1 MAPPL
6 VPTARRL
13 ALTFFHLTRSPPVLP
28 PGINFNFNTYLA
40 TTSDGAVISTDSAA
54 LQTVTIVYPAP
65 QGIAPTVNG
74 RNGAIFFTFIIF
86 MGTMFSSILNS
97 IAASRFIYSFARDG
111 GFPPV
116 VNDIL
121 KQVHPKTGSPLWS
134 IFFFMCGS
142 LLFCV
147 SWTNK
152 SPTVAFSAVSGINA
166 IGFLTVYGMPS
177 LLRFTTAVKFFKP
190 SSGFNL
196 GKLSI
201 PIAILGM
208 LYGLFSVGTLSMP
221 NLYPIKG
228 ACALSL
234 SPVISPPPAC

>member
-1 MAPPL
+1 
-6 VPTARRL
+6 
-13 ALTFFHLTRSPPVLP
+13 
-28 PGINFNFNTYLA
+28 
-40 TTSDGAVISTDSAA
+40 
-54 LQTVTIVYPAP
+54 
-65 QGIAPTVNG
+65 
-74 RNGAIFFTFIIF
+74 

-97 IAASRFIYSFARDG
+97 IAASRFMYSFARDG
-111 GFPPV
+111 GFPPL
-116 VNDIL
+116 VNDVL
-121 KQVHPKTGSPLWS
+121 KKVHLKTGSPLWA

-177 LLRFTTAVKFFKP
+177 LLRFTTALKFFKQSP
-190 SSGFNL
+190 GFNL
-196 GKLSI
+196 GKLSV
-201 PIAILGM
+201 PVAILGM

-228 ACALSL
+228 AFSL
-234 SPVISPPPAC
+234 PNSLAPLATATC

>member
-1 MAPPL
+1 VCPSTWVAAATSWAVEVRGATSHCAARGAL
-6 VPTARRL
+6 RRRL
-13 ALTFFHLTRSPPVLP
+13 SPSHDVLSSSLL
-28 PGINFNFNTYLA
+28 PGINFNFTTGMA
-40 TTSDGAVISTDSAA
+40 TTSDGAMISTDSAA
-54 LQTVTIVYPAP
+54 LQMTTIIYPPP

-74 RNGAIFFTFIIF
+74 RNGAMFFSFIIF

-97 IAASRFIYSFARDG
+97 IAASRFIYSFARDS
-111 GFPPV
+111 GFPPL
-116 VNDIL
+116 VNDLL
-121 KQVHPKTGSPLWS
+121 KQVHPKTGSPLWA
-134 IFFFMCGS
+134 IFVFMCGS

-190 SSGFNL
+190 SAGFNL

-208 LYGLFSVGTLSMP
+208 LYGQWP
-221 NLYPIKG
+221 N
-228 ACALSL
+228 
-234 SPVISPPPAC
+234 SPHRTHERG